1 MNYKEIT
8 SDQYQKLLENKKNIF
23 NNTFKNTNKLIEE
36 KKQILET
43 DPDAIIRKEEK
54 NEDIEKI
61 SDLISQKINNVD
73 ALKKI
78 ADEIKNRKI
87 VDRFALKGLS
97 DKIDLKNNQTSKPS
111 YKFDYTYFIKNPN
124 ILADKIVEIYDNNPN
139 SKVYNPKIKDN
150 PVKLQNVINKIDK
163 DEKIDKQYK
172 EFVTEFRNIPN
183 NTKIKYDYEIYKN
196 LILDKIN
203 DDEEEEPKDDESF
216 ITEVGKK
223 TIKNLLGQGVDQY
236 KTIKIDKNALKK
248 NILKIRYNNGRKL
261 NNKYLHDD
269 MIISN
274 NMKNAIMKNTN
285 IKKLSKNEYH
295 VYTLLN
301 KYRNDNTNLLI
312 SSYLAGNTSTDL
324 YNTINKNLY
333 NKLKNNRITK
343 QNYNII
349 LKKINTNNI

>member
-1 MNYKEIT
+1 MNYKEIS
-8 SDQYQKLLENKKNIF
+8 SDEYQKLLENKKNIF

-36 KKQILET
+36 KKQILKT
-43 DPDAIIRKEEK
+43 DPDAIIRKQQK

-78 ADEIKNRKI
+78 ADEIKNKKI

-97 DKIDLKNNQTSKPS
+97 DKIQLKNDQTSKPS
-111 YKFDYTYFIKNPN
+111 YKFDYTHFIKNPN

-139 SKVYNPKIKDN
+139 SKVYNPKIKDK

-172 EFVTEFRNIPN
+172 EFVSEFRNIPN

-203 DDEEEEPKDDESF
+203 DDEEEPKDESF

-248 NILKIRYNNGRKL
+248 NILEIRYNNGRKL

-295 VYTLLN
+295 VYNLLN

-333 NKLKNNRITK
+333 NKLKNNKITK
-343 QNYNII
+343 QNYNNI

>member
-8 SDQYQKLLENKKNIF
+8 ADEYEKLLENKKNIF
-23 NNTFKNTNKLIEE
+23 NNTFKNTNKLVED
-36 KKQILET
+36 KKQILKT
-43 DPDAIIRKEEK
+43 DPDEIIRKEEK

-78 ADEIKNRKI
+78 ADEIKNKKI

-97 DKIDLKNNQTSKPS
+97 DKIQLKNDQTSKPS

-139 SKVYNPKIKDN
+139 SKVYNPKIKDK

-203 DDEEEEPKDDESF
+203 DEEEEPKDESF

-223 TIKNLLGQGVDQY
+223 TIKNLLGQGIDQY
-236 KTIKIDKNALKK
+236 KTIKIDKDALKK

-274 NMKNAIMKNTN
+274 NMKNTIMKNTKIN
-285 IKKLSKNEYH
+285 KLSKNEYH
-295 VYTLLN
+295 VYSLLN
-301 KYRNDNTNLLI
+301 KYKNDNTNLLI

-333 NKLKNNRITK
+333 NKLKNNQITK
-343 QNYNII
+343 QNYNNI